1 MNTTIVTSKT
11 ILSKCLSCCQT
22 LGKHPRLRSLPQL
35 PESTSMSFWLAGPET
50 CITGKWYHLSGQR
63 AQSMIQQHGF
73 SVPGQRLINKS
84 LCMGFEKKVTITF
97 CDLSNCLHTTQLACK
112 AALLLTAMSTPLEDA
127 MDTLIRI
134 FHHYSG
140 KEGDRY
146 KLSKGEL
153 KELLTSEL
161 TDFLSGQKDPLLVD
175 KIMKDLDS
183 NKDNEVDFNEF
194 VILVAALTVACN
206 DFFEEQLKKE
216 GY

>member
-1 MNTTIVTSKT
+1 MVIWYFGCCV
-11 ILSKCLSCCQT
+11 IHPLS
-22 LGKHPRLRSLPQL
+22 
-35 PESTSMSFWLAGPET
+35 
-50 CITGKWYHLSGQR
+50 
-63 AQSMIQQHGF
+63 
-73 SVPGQRLINKS
+73 LINKS
-84 LCMGFEKKVTITF
+84 LCMGFERKVAITF
-97 CDLSNCLHTTQLACK
+97 CDLSIFLHTPQLARK

-140 KEGDRY
+140 KEGDKY

-153 KELLTSEL
+153 KDLLTSEL

-206 DFFEEQLKKE
+206 DFIEEQLKKD
-216 GY
+216 GF

>member
-1 MNTTIVTSKT
+1 MQK
-11 ILSKCLSCCQT
+11 
-22 LGKHPRLRSLPQL
+22 
-35 PESTSMSFWLAGPET
+35 ET
-50 CITGKWYHLSGQR
+50 
-63 AQSMIQQHGF
+63 
-73 SVPGQRLINKS
+73 
-84 LCMGFEKKVTITF
+84 
-97 CDLSNCLHTTQLACK
+97 
-112 AALLLTAMSTPLEDA
+112 EDA

-140 KEGDRY
+140 KEGDRH

-161 TDFLSGQKDPLLVD
+161 PFSKAPKDPHLVD

-183 NKDNEVDFNEF
+183 NKDNEVDFHEF

-216 GY
+216 GF

>member
-1 MNTTIVTSKT
+1 
-11 ILSKCLSCCQT
+11 
-22 LGKHPRLRSLPQL
+22 
-35 PESTSMSFWLAGPET
+35 
-50 CITGKWYHLSGQR
+50 
-63 AQSMIQQHGF
+63 
-73 SVPGQRLINKS
+73 
-84 LCMGFEKKVTITF
+84 
-97 CDLSNCLHTTQLACK
+97 
-112 AALLLTAMSTPLEDA
+112 MSTPLEDA
-127 MDTLIRI
+127 MDTLIRT

-161 TDFLSGQKDPLLVD
+161 TDFLSGQKDPHLID

-194 VILVAALTVACN
+194 VVLVAALTVACN

-216 GY
+216 EF

>member
-1 MNTTIVTSKT
+1 MSLILGLYLTDLPLIV
-11 ILSKCLSCCQT
+11 
-22 LGKHPRLRSLPQL
+22 
-35 PESTSMSFWLAGPET
+35 
-50 CITGKWYHLSGQR
+50 
-63 AQSMIQQHGF
+63 
-73 SVPGQRLINKS
+73 
-84 LCMGFEKKVTITF
+84 
-97 CDLSNCLHTTQLACK
+97 
-112 AALLLTAMSTPLEDA
+112 MSTPLEDA

-161 TDFLSGQKDPLLVD
+161 TDFLSGQKDLHLVD

-183 NKDNEVDFNEF
+183 NKDNEVDFHEF

-206 DFFEEQLKKE
+206 DFFEEQLKRE
-216 GY
+216 GF

>member
-1 MNTTIVTSKT
+1 M
-11 ILSKCLSCCQT
+11 
-22 LGKHPRLRSLPQL
+22 
-35 PESTSMSFWLAGPET
+35 
-50 CITGKWYHLSGQR
+50 Y
-63 AQSMIQQHGF
+63 
-73 SVPGQRLINKS
+73 
-84 LCMGFEKKVTITF
+84 
-97 CDLSNCLHTTQLACK
+97 
-112 AALLLTAMSTPLEDA
+112 TPLEDT

-134 FHHYSG
+134 VRHYSD

-161 TDFLSGQKDPLLVD
+161 TDFLSSLFCLFRAKDPLLVD

-206 DFFEEQLKKE
+206 DFFKEPLKKE
-216 GY
+216 GF

>member
-1 MNTTIVTSKT
+1 MS
-11 ILSKCLSCCQT
+11 LT
-22 LGKHPRLRSLPQL
+22 LYLCPTALP
-35 PESTSMSFWLAGPET
+35 
-50 CITGKWYHLSGQR
+50 
-63 AQSMIQQHGF
+63 
-73 SVPGQRLINKS
+73 
-84 LCMGFEKKVTITF
+84 
-97 CDLSNCLHTTQLACK
+97 
-112 AALLLTAMSTPLEDA
+112 LTAMTTPLKDA
-127 MDTLIRI
+127 MDTLIKI

-153 KELLTSEL
+153 KELLTNEL

-183 NKDNEVDFNEF
+183 NDDNELDFNEF

-216 GY
+216 GF

>member
-1 MNTTIVTSKT
+1 MDFYVIEVCPQPASLMVWPAFGGQEKGEKVYLRERGDKEVHSYPGVHKEPG
-11 ILSKCLSCCQT
+11 IASVVQSQLSSTKD
-22 LGKHPRLRSLPQL
+22 HLPD
-35 PESTSMSFWLAGPET
+35 
-50 CITGKWYHLSGQR
+50 
-63 AQSMIQQHGF
+63 
-73 SVPGQRLINKS
+73 NKS
-84 LCMGFEKKVTITF
+84 LCMGFERKVTITF
-97 CDLSNCLHTTQLACK
+97 CNLGIFLHTPPLACK
-112 AALLLTAMSTPLEDA
+112 AALLLTAMTTPLEDA

-140 KEGDRY
+140 KEGDRN

-175 KIMKDLDS
+175 KIMNDLDS

-216 GY
+216 GFKKSSM

>member
-1 MNTTIVTSKT
+1 MDQLKT
-11 ILSKCLSCCQT
+11 HFFSTGNNFSLQLA
-22 LGKHPRLRSLPQL
+22 LHP
-35 PESTSMSFWLAGPET
+35 FPET
-50 CITGKWYHLSGQR
+50 
-63 AQSMIQQHGF
+63 
-73 SVPGQRLINKS
+73 S
-84 LCMGFEKKVTITF
+84 LWFGCCTMSLTL
-97 CDLSNCLHTTQLACK
+97 DLCP
-112 AALLLTAMSTPLEDA
+112 AALPLTATSTPLEDT

-146 KLSKGEL
+146 KLSKEEL

-161 TDFLSGQKDPLLVD
+161 TDFFSAQKDPLLVD

-206 DFFEEQLKKE
+206 EFFEEQLKKE
-216 GY
+216 GF

>member
-1 MNTTIVTSKT
+1 M
-11 ILSKCLSCCQT
+11 
-22 LGKHPRLRSLPQL
+22 H
-35 PESTSMSFWLAGPET
+35 
-50 CITGKWYHLSGQR
+50 
-63 AQSMIQQHGF
+63 
-73 SVPGQRLINKS
+73 
-84 LCMGFEKKVTITF
+84 FERKVTVTF
-97 CDLSNCLHTTQLACK
+97 CDLSIFLHTPQLDCR
-112 AALLLTAMSTPLEDA
+112 AALPLTAMTTPLKDA
-127 MDTLIRI
+127 MDTLIKI

-153 KELLTSEL
+153 KELLASEL

-183 NKDNEVDFNEF
+183 NDDNELDFNEF

-216 GY
+216 GF